1 MKRFVT
7 AILSV
12 CCAMAMVVQL
22 PLPTFATSYQHVTR
36 STSYAHPD
44 TGEIVDGG
52 SKDNEALGNSMCASI
67 VDDVVLI
74 EKQGGKTF
82 VTMGIGL
89 MSNVSNIRFYAVKN
103 GQTSPSQFSLIS
115 ASKVGSCQRDG
126 DRCDH
131 YRFELPAGTKYIS
144 PVFYVSAMGR
154 DVQFFVELNMGSIQ
168 PGRGN
173 FDHEAA
179 QAKPSKPAASKP
191 SGPVSKAPAV
201 KQAKPVKPAAS
212 KAEDKKVEQSD
223 SKDQKKESKEESAK
237 KDATDAKKDTSK
249 DAKKE
254 ADQKDKS
261 TADKKKA
268 DDKKKDK
275 KSVNVVPIVIGVLV
289 VLAAGGAGFVYMKKR
304 KG

>member
-1 MKRFVT
+1 MSGMKRFVT

-12 CCAMAMVVQL
+12 CCAMAMAVQL
-22 PLPTFATSYQHVTR
+22 PLPTFANSYQHVTR

-89 MSNVSNIRFYAVKN
+89 MSNVSNVRFFAVKD
-103 GQTSPSQFSLIS
+103 GQTSPNQFTPIS

-144 PVFYVSAMGR
+144 PAFFVSAMGR

-168 PGRGN
+168 PGRGS
-173 FDHEAA
+173 FDHAA
-179 QAKPSKPAASKP
+179 PSKPKPSKPKP
-191 SGPVSKAPAV
+191 SAPVQAV
-201 KQAKPVKPAAS
+201 KPAKPVKPAVQKADDVKKEDAS
-212 KAEDKKVEQSD
+212 KTEDQKEDQKETVKKDSSDKKTDAVKEDKKETVDKTKTQGN
-223 SKDQKKESKEESAK
+223 KAEEA
-237 KDATDAKKDTSK
+237 
-249 DAKKE
+249 
-254 ADQKDKS
+254 
-261 TADKKKA
+261 
-268 DDKKKDK
+268 KKDK
-275 KSVNVVPIVIGVLV
+275 KKTSYALPITLGVIAVAAV
-289 VLAAGGAGFVYMKKR
+289 AGGLVIMKKR